1 MIDIYA
7 NFNEALAKLKEASA
21 SKYDEV
27 TNKLTTIKSIEA
39 KLNCV
44 TEAIAN
50 VATIPDESDRSF
62 TALVSRTEQ
71 EFAEAKRDCGVLFGI
86 ESRTAQ
92 TVKETVAPIKK
103 HNGSVESFVEGNPYN
118 LLEGRTAV
126 DTAANSTRKDRFAG
140 GDAILIEH
148 MTHPVTKQPLTEAEK
163 SKALGGKPAA
173 YANLTAQM
181 KKDYDFARLIGL
193 NESDA
198 LKVATI

>member
-7 NFNEALAKLKEASA
+7 QFNEALAKLKEASA
-21 SKYDEV
+21 SKFDEV
-27 TNKLTTIKSIEA
+27 STKLTTIKSIEA

-71 EFAEAKRDCGVLFGI
+71 EFAEAKRDCGVLFGV
-86 ESRTAQ
+86 EPRATA
-92 TVKETVAPIKK
+92 TVKETVAKIQK
-103 HNGSVESFVEGNPYN
+103 HNGAAENFVEGSPFN
-118 LLEGRTAV
+118 EGRTAV

-173 YANLTAQM
+173 YANLTAQK